1 MLSFYPA
8 PAGAS
13 SPAAGRPADLLR
25 RKPERVTITLNW
37 ALRQRLQ
44 SRADEEGRSLSN
56 LLAHL
61 LETSSAGKAGVRD
74 MALPRWRLHR

>member
-1 MLSFYPA
+1 VISSTVIEPMTTFYGRQPM
-8 PAGAS
+8 PS
-13 SPAAGRPADLLR
+13 SNALLR
-25 RKPERVTITLNW
+25 KPQRVTITLNW

-61 LETSSAGKAGVRD
+61 LETAESA
-74 MALPRWRLHR
+74 